1 MTFFIAI
8 AIACDA
14 INNGDN
20 TNAMRLPTISA
31 SAAINESVV
40 YWILI
45 LSLNRYYCFHYSE

>member
-14 INNGDN
+14 INNDDN